1 MATQCFYTKCANKTQ
16 TGQGHNVMTYSKH
29 VQFKYNCNTECDST
43 QNKNMLNHFYW
54 CTICSNKPIYNTTL
68 LTDTHRLRTKRLK
81 NVHTP
86 VLCNEMDIGRRSR
99 GSPTMIIQCRRLKH
113 SIGRNTSHAF
123 IG

>member
-54 CTICSNKPIYNTTL
+54 CTICSNKPMN
-68 LTDTHRLRTKRLK
+68 LK
-81 NVHTP
+81 PLSYMCNHICILQKKTQTWFQRQIIVH
-86 VLCNEMDIGRRSR
+86 
-99 GSPTMIIQCRRLKH
+99 
-113 SIGRNTSHAF
+113 
-123 IG
+123 